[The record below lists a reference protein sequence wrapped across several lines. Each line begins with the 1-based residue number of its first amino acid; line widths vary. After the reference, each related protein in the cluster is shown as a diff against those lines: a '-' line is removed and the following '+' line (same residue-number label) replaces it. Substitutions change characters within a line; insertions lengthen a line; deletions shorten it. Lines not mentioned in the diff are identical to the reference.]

1 MNNYSFG
8 SRGRQQQRICS
19 RCADDNSHGFLI
31 QEEQILERIFTRAA
45 LPGVLNGICSAL
57 DCQIGGVVSLVSLPG
72 EDPSELTEIA
82 RNAALFGLST
92 ICSADLFG
100 EKDERLGSLSMYGC
114 VPRSLSLRESRLIE
128 RARCLAALAIKLDM
142 VLDQQRYGDL
152 FGNRPVRGRVLPWP
166 VSVN

>member
-1 MNNYSFG
+1 MNKYDFG
-8 SRGRQQQRICS
+8 SRGKHQQRIRS
-19 RCADDNSHGFLI
+19 RRADDDSRGVLR
-31 QEEQILERIFTRAA
+31 QEDQILERIFTRAP

-57 DCQIGGVVSLVSLPG
+57 DCQIGGVVSLVSLPV

-92 ICSADLFG
+92 ICSADLVG
-100 EKDERLGSLSMYGC
+100 EEDERLGSLNIYGC

-142 VLDQQRYGDL
+142 VLDNQRYADW
-152 FGNRPVRGRVLPWP
+152 NRPVRGRVFPWP